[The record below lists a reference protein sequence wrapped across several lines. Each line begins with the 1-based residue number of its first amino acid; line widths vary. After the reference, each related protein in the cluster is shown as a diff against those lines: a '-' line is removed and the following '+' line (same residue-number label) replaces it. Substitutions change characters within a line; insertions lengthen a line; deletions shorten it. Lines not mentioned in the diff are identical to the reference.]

1 MRFKEKLALTLR
13 GYRMLHQLVPG
24 AMLWAFVQ
32 NLVRALTPFLNVYL
46 SGRII
51 DFLAQG
57 RPLRDLLWLVGIT
70 VTVNALLKLTEQ
82 ASGRTVDYLI
92 EKLDAVWEKP
102 LYEKIQT
109 MDYARVEDVRTHAAL
124 SEIEIMRSTSG
135 FGFMRLYF
143 SFFHG
148 VRGFFLVLFSLTLT
162 IGAFIAQPA
171 REAGGFRFLFSPWFT
186 VLISLATLGHAAFSG
201 LCSYRKTKKSNRI
214 YRSLEPINRQ
224 WMYWW
229 RRIRQYQMGKDL
241 KVYALDRLIDSAY
254 IQTTI
259 QDFHAVNGQIQKL
272 LGFYEPLEGAL
283 SVAFRIVIYAYVA
296 LKALLGAFGVG
307 SIVQYVGGLSQLSSG
322 TVLLIQEISV
332 LISNADALKA
342 YFDFTDAPNQ
352 KYQGTLSVEKRADN
366 EYEIEFHDVS
376 FRYPG
381 TETDVLRHVSL
392 KFNIGQKMAVVG
404 RNGSG
409 KTTMIKLLCRLY
421 DPTEGFITL
430 NGIDIRK
437 YDYEDYLG
445 IFSVVF
451 QDFKLFSFSLG
462 QNVAA
467 SVSYDA
473 HRVQECL
480 HKAGLE
486 DRMDRMPKGL
496 DTALYKDFD
505 EDGAE
510 ISGGEAQKIALA
522 RALYKN
528 APFIILD
535 EPTAA
540 LDPLSEFEIY
550 SHFDQIVGDKTA
562 VYISHRL
569 SSCRFCSDIL
579 VFDEGSLVQRG
590 SHDQLLADR
599 LGRYY
604 ELWHAQAQYYDTA
617 AERKA

>member
-1 MRFKEKLALTLR
+1 MTAGRGFIRSVSHCHLR
-13 GYRMLHQLVPG
+13 LCG
-24 AMLWAFVQ
+24 
-32 NLVRALTPFLNVYL
+32 
-46 SGRII
+46 
-51 DFLAQG
+51 AQG
-57 RPLRDLLWLVGIT
+57 AVRRLW
-70 VTVNALLKLTEQ
+70 
-82 ASGRTVDYLI
+82 R
-92 EKLDAVWEKP
+92 
-102 LYEKIQT
+102 
-109 MDYARVEDVRTHAAL
+109 RAAL
-124 SEIEIMRSTSG
+124 I
-135 FGFMRLYF
+135 
-143 SFFHG
+143 
-148 VRGFFLVLFSLTLT
+148 
-162 IGAFIAQPA
+162 
-171 REAGGFRFLFSPWFT
+171 
-186 VLISLATLGHAAFSG
+186 
-201 LCSYRKTKKSNRI
+201 
-214 YRSLEPINRQ
+214 
-224 WMYWW
+224 
-229 RRIRQYQMGKDL
+229 
-241 KVYALDRLIDSAY
+241 
-254 IQTTI
+254 
-259 QDFHAVNGQIQKL
+259 
-272 LGFYEPLEGAL
+272 
-283 SVAFRIVIYAYVA
+283 
-296 LKALLGAFGVG
+296 
-307 SIVQYVGGLSQLSSG
+307 QYVGGLSQLSSG

-445 IFSVVF
+445 IFSVAF

-505 EDGAE
+505 EDGVE
-510 ISGGEAQKIALA
+510 ISGGEAQKNRPCPGRFTKMRRSSFWMNPPPPWI
-522 RALYKN
+522 
-528 APFIILD
+528 PF
-535 EPTAA
+535 P
-540 LDPLSEFEIY
+540 
-550 SHFDQIVGDKTA
+550 
-562 VYISHRL
+562 
-569 SSCRFCSDIL
+569 
-579 VFDEGSLVQRG
+579 SLR
-590 SHDQLLADR
+590 SIPI
-599 LGRYY
+599 
-604 ELWHAQAQYYDTA
+604 
-617 AERKA
+617 

>member
-1 MRFKEKLALTLR
+1 
-13 GYRMLHQLVPG
+13 
-24 AMLWAFVQ
+24 
-32 NLVRALTPFLNVYL
+32 
-46 SGRII
+46 
-51 DFLAQG
+51 
-57 RPLRDLLWLVGIT
+57 
-70 VTVNALLKLTEQ
+70 
-82 ASGRTVDYLI
+82 
-92 EKLDAVWEKP
+92 
-102 LYEKIQT
+102 
-109 MDYARVEDVRTHAAL
+109 
-124 SEIEIMRSTSG
+124 
-135 FGFMRLYF
+135 
-143 SFFHG
+143 
-148 VRGFFLVLFSLTLT
+148 
-162 IGAFIAQPA
+162 
-171 REAGGFRFLFSPWFT
+171 
-186 VLISLATLGHAAFSG
+186 
-201 LCSYRKTKKSNRI
+201 
-214 YRSLEPINRQ
+214 
-224 WMYWW
+224 MYWW

-283 SVAFRIVIYAYVA
+283 SVVFRIVIYAYVA
-296 LKALLGAFGVG
+296 LKALFGAFGVG

-505 EDGAE
+505 EDGVE

-579 VFDEGSLVQRG
+579 VFDEGRLIQRG
-590 SHDQLLADR
+590 SHDQLLAQGGFYAK
-599 LGRYY
+599 LYNSQFEGV
-604 ELWHAQAQYYDTA
+604 QT
-617 AERKA
+617 

>member
-1 MRFKEKLALTLR
+1 
-13 GYRMLHQLVPG
+13 
-24 AMLWAFVQ
+24 
-32 NLVRALTPFLNVYL
+32 
-46 SGRII
+46 
-51 DFLAQG
+51 
-57 RPLRDLLWLVGIT
+57 
-70 VTVNALLKLTEQ
+70 
-82 ASGRTVDYLI
+82 
-92 EKLDAVWEKP
+92 
-102 LYEKIQT
+102 
-109 MDYARVEDVRTHAAL
+109 
-124 SEIEIMRSTSG
+124 MRSTSG

-283 SVAFRIVIYAYVA
+283 SVVFRIVIYAYVA

-352 KYQGTLSVEKRADN
+352 KYQGTLSVEKRSDN

-392 KFNIGQKMAVVG
+392 KFNVGQKMAVVG

-496 DTALYKDFD
+496 DTALYKDFV
-505 EDGAE
+505 EDGVE
-510 ISGGEAQKIALA
+510 ISGGEAQKN
-522 RALYKN
+522 RPCPGQPYKN
-528 APFIILD
+528 A
-535 EPTAA
+535 
-540 LDPLSEFEIY
+540 
-550 SHFDQIVGDKTA
+550 A
-562 VYISHRL
+562 VHHS
-569 SSCRFCSDIL
+569 
-579 VFDEGSLVQRG
+579 G
-590 SHDQLLADR
+590 
-599 LGRYY
+599 
-604 ELWHAQAQYYDTA
+604 
-617 AERKA
+617 